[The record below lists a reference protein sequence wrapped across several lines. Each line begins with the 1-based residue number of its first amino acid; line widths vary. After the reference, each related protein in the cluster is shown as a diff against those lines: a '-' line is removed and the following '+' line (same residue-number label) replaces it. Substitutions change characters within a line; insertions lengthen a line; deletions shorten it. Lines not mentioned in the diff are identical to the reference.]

1 MHSSWVYSE
10 AGFLVLTTSLSSM
23 VPSNIEFCEA
33 DQKLAVVSP
42 NFTLESAPGS
52 ARLRVDSLSKR
63 DSPVSQRPVR
73 FGSRRD
79 IDGVL
84 GARLWPVAAL
94 AEFGRQSTRASRSS
108 AAARAWP
115 ALKLEGESKFT
126 LAHPFLLVF
135 DGQFWPTS
143 DPRTLGPPTPMPLR
157 CCGALPLRRRNDATE
172 KLRRHARF

>member
-23 VPSNIEFCEA
+23 VSSNIEFCEA

-94 AEFGRQSTRASRSS
+94 AESGRQSTRASRSS

-115 ALKLEGESKFT
+115 ALKLEGGESKFT

-143 DPRTLGPPTPMPLR
+143 DRRTLGHTTPMPLR
-157 CCGALPLRRRNDATE
+157 CCGAPPLPAGKRKSRP
-172 KLRRHARF
+172 

>member
-1 MHSSWVYSE
+1 
-10 AGFLVLTTSLSSM
+10 M
-23 VPSNIEFCEA
+23 VSSNIEFCEA

-52 ARLRVDSLSKR
+52 ASLRVDSLSKR

-94 AEFGRQSTRASRSS
+94 AESGRQSTRASRSS

-143 DPRTLGPPTPMPLR
+143 DRRTLGHTTPPVPQVLWCPPLGR
-157 CCGALPLRRRNDATE
+157 ISITYTAHTACIPRVFWRGSQE
-172 KLRRHARF
+172 YK